1 MKQLLFTLMF
11 ASSLFASC
19 VSKQAARQVENQRDS
34 LAVVVGEKGSLIN
47 AVFSDINAI
56 SENLALIK
64 SREHLIAVSTA
75 PEGGRRPLE
84 DVRNDIAAIDRLL
97 QENRTKI
104 AALQQ
109 TSAKLRKANLHIEAL
124 EKTIAQLNA
133 QLSEKTTEIERL
145 RTELEQRGIEVAA
158 LTEQVQT
165 SSAQVEYLSG
175 EKTDLENRLNTVY
188 YIIGAE
194 KDLRDAQIIDKQGFI
209 GRTLTVNKNGNLE
222 SFIQADSRLLEEV
235 PIGHKRVTIVS
246 THPDG
251 SYQLITDADKTILK
265 LVIDDP
271 ARFWENSKVLVISY
285 K

>member
-1 MKQLLFTLMF
+1 
-11 ASSLFASC
+11 
-19 VSKQAARQVENQRDS
+19 
-34 LAVVVGEKGSLIN
+34 
-47 AVFSDINAI
+47 
-56 SENLALIK
+56 
-64 SREHLIAVSTA
+64 
-75 PEGGRRPLE
+75 
-84 DVRNDIAAIDRLL
+84 
-97 QENRTKI
+97 
-104 AALQQ
+104 
-109 TSAKLRKANLHIEAL
+109 L